1 MSKQIITIGRQC
13 GSGGHIIG
21 QEIAQKLGIP
31 FYDKEFLETEAVREE
46 AREPSSTSLLFSLA
60 TGMYDGYF
68 LSKPEERSPA
78 EQADAC
84 LADLIRSLADQGPCV
99 IVGRCADFIL
109 RDRADCLRVFVH
121 GDLEDRVQRLV
132 TEDHLSP
139 EEAQRQIKSKDAMR
153 ARHYKFVT
161 DQVWGRSENY
171 HLTLDS
177 SFLGIDRCIE
187 LILACC
193 Q

>member
-1 MSKQIITIGRQC
+1 MRKQIITIGRQC

-21 QEIAQKLGIP
+21 QEIAQRLGVP
-31 FYDKEFLETEAVREE
+31 FYNKEFLETEAVREE
-46 AREPSSTSLLFSLA
+46 VREPSSTSLLFSLA

-68 LSKPEERSPA
+68 LSKPEDRSPA
-78 EQADAC
+78 EQAE
-84 LADLIRSLADQGPCV
+84 LIRSLADQGPCM

-109 RDRADCLRVFVH
+109 RDREDCLRVFIH
-121 GDLEDRVQRLV
+121 GDLEDRVQRLIA
-132 TEDHLSP
+132 EDHLP
-139 EEAQRQIKSKDAMR
+139 LEEAQRQVKSKDAMR

-177 SFLGIDRCIE
+177 SFLGIERCIE

>member
-21 QEIAQKLGIP
+21 QEIAKKLGIP
-31 FYDKEFLETEAVREE
+31 FYDKEFLENEGLRES
-46 AREPSSTSLLFSLA
+46 AREPSCTSLLFGLA
-60 TGMYDGYF
+60 TGMYDGYI
-68 LSKPEERSPA
+68 LSKSEELSPA

-84 LADLIRSLADQGPCV
+84 QADLIRSLAEKGPCV

-109 RDRADCLRVFVH
+109 RDRADCLKVFVH

-132 TEDHLSP
+132 TEDHLSQ
-139 EEAQRQIKSKDAMR
+139 EEAQRQIRSKDSMR
-153 ARHYKFVT
+153 ARHYQFVT
-161 DQVWGRSENY
+161 DQPWGKSENY

-177 SFLGIDRCIE
+177 SELGIDRCID